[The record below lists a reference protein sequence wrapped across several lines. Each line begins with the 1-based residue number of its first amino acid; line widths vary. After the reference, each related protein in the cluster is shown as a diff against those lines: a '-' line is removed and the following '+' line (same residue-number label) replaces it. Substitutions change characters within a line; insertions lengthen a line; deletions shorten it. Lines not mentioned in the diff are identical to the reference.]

1 MTPLDIFLFL
11 LTGTVSG
18 ILSGLLGV
26 GGGLIIVPILAILF
40 SWMNFSEA
48 YLMHMALGTSLATM
62 ITTSIS
68 SARAH
73 HLRANV
79 NWHVVKRIAPGVMLG
94 ALLGTL
100 IAGQLNNYWL
110 KVVFIAFIFCAATQ
124 LILNLSPNSHRQLPG
139 QGGISLVGALIGMIS
154 SLVGIGGG
162 TLSVPFL
169 LYCNT
174 DIRRA
179 IGTSAAIG
187 FPLATA
193 GALSYFLLGHNK
205 LELPPYSLGYIYL
218 PALVG
223 IALTSMLT
231 APIGAGLAQGLP
243 ILTLKRLFAILLYVI
258 GLKMLWG
265 IL

>member
-1 MTPLDIFLFL
+1 MTTLDIFLFL

-40 SWMNFSEA
+40 SWMHFPET

-62 ITTSIS
+62 LTTSIS

-73 HLRANV
+73 HQRGNV

-94 ALLGTL
+94 ALAGTL

-110 KVVFIAFIFCAATQ
+110 KIVFIVFVFCAATQ
-124 LILNLSPNSHRQLPG
+124 LILNLSPNPHRQLPG
-139 QGGISLVGALIGMIS
+139 RTGIGLVGTLIGMIS

-169 LYCNT
+169 LYCNS
-174 DIRRA
+174 DIKRA

-187 FPLATA
+187 FPLAAA
-193 GALSYFLLGHNK
+193 GALGYFLLGHNQPG
-205 LELPPYSLGYIYL
+205 LPPCSLGYIYL

-231 APIGAGLAQGLP
+231 APTGARLAHGLP
-243 ILTLKRLFAILLYVI
+243 ILTLKRLFAILLYSI
-258 GLKMLWG
+258 GFKMLYG
-265 IL
+265 IF

>member
-1 MTPLDIFLFL
+1 MSTFEIFLFL

-18 ILSGLLGV
+18 VLSGLLGV
-26 GGGLIIVPILAILF
+26 GGGLVIVPILAFVFAWLKF
-40 SWMNFSEA
+40 PEA

-62 ITTSIS
+62 ITTSVS

-73 HLRANV
+73 HHRGNV
-79 NWHVVKRIAPGVMLG
+79 NWLVIKRIAPAVMAG
-94 ALLGTL
+94 ALIGTL
-100 IAGQLNNYWL
+100 IAEQLNSYWL
-110 KVVFIAFIFCAATQ
+110 KVVFILFVFCVATQ
-124 LILNLSPNSHRQLPG
+124 LMMNLSPSPHRQLPG
-139 QGGISLVGALIGMIS
+139 AIGIGLVGALIGTIS

-169 LYCNT
+169 IYCNS

-193 GALSYFLLGHNK
+193 GAIGYTILGHGK
-205 LELPPYSLGYIYL
+205 PDLPQFSLGYIYL
-218 PALVG
+218 PALAG

-231 APIGAGLAQGLP
+231 APTGARLAQRLP
-243 ILTLKRLFAILLYVI
+243 IKTLKHIFAILLYIV
-258 GLKMLWG
+258 GAKMLWG
-265 IL
+265 IV